1 MPQKDRQASYIFGHL
16 QFYKSAL
23 GFRVSLH
30 QNHGFPALFFG
41 NINSFNHSI
50 MPGKRETV
58 MKEIKKVRK
67 EIDDLEWKLRNDV
80 VPEEDVPDIK
90 KKIEDLKKVIKNMLE
105 TLPGMK

>member
-1 MPQKDRQASYIFGHL
+1 
-16 QFYKSAL
+16 
-23 GFRVSLH
+23 
-30 QNHGFPALFFG
+30 
-41 NINSFNHSI
+41 